1 MPETPRPRLA
11 DYALEVRSKNAGPFW
26 VTLEAFMRDEAGY
39 RIASDAVFLNEE
51 VVGRLYGI
59 PARDIRIFRIAPLN
73 VVKISFPRP
82 VSQASLH
89 DRDVHAGQHHVPLA
103 MLEVPDR
110 LLAESARP

>member
-26 VTLEAFMRDEAGY
+26 VTLEAFMRDEVGY

-51 VVGRLYGI
+51 VVGPALRHSGSRHPDLPDPLAQRRQDLLPAAGVPGE
-59 PARDIRIFRIAPLN
+59 PAR
-73 VVKISFPRP
+73 PRRP
-82 VSQASLH
+82 
-89 DRDVHAGQHHVPLA
+89 RRQHHVPLA